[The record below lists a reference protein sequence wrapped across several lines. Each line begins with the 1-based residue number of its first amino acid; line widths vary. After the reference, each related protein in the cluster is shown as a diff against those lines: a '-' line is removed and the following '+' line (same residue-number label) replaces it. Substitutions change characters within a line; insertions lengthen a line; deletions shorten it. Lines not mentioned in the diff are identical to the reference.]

1 VVVTQSPPSHQNLFR
16 DRRGNTWRHWNTMV
30 HANVRR
36 LVLQSLGTTS
46 PECGIC
52 LEPFAHADATV
63 MECCHVTCKGCFNQ
77 LRKSEC
83 PFCRHKFAAPQR
95 TRRETNH
102 EINLLRRDVAMLN
115 NEVTYLEREN
125 DLLEQRL
132 RNVRPRGASP
142 QPVSHIG
149 RDPVYV
155 PTDPTYSP
163 ATPRFSPDPPPAEWE
178 ARVTTPRAPQP
189 LTRTVS
195 RVLFVDS
202 DTESDT
208 DTDAEVREATS
219 ELDLTLLDLPP
230 PETTNA
236 FVPLEAPRVRRT
248 RAPCRCTLC
257 GEFGHQRNNRRFHP
271 VNTLTN

>member
-1 VVVTQSPPSHQNLFR
+1 MA
-16 DRRGNTWRHWNTMV
+16 MV
-30 HANVRR
+30 HPNVRR
-36 LVLQSLGTTS
+36 LVLQSLDSQT

-52 LEPFAHADATV
+52 LEPFSHADATV

-77 LRKSEC
+77 LRKKEC

-95 TRRETNH
+95 IRRETNH
-102 EINLLRRDVAMLN
+102 EINLLRRDVAILH
-115 NEVTYLEREN
+115 
-125 DLLEQRL
+125 QRL
-132 RNVRPRGASP
+132 RNVRTRGASS

-189 LTRTVS
+189 QTRTVS
-195 RVLFVDS
+195 RVLFLDS
-202 DTESDT
+202 DTETDT
-208 DTDAEVREATS
+208 DADADAEVREATG
-219 ELDLTLLDLPP
+219 ELDMTLLDLPP
-230 PETTNA
+230 
-236 FVPLEAPRVRRT
+236 VPPPAPPTPPAPTRR
-248 RAPCRCTLC
+248 RAPCRCSLC
-257 GEFGHQRNNRRFHP
+257 GETGHQRNNRRFHP

>member
-1 VVVTQSPPSHQNLFR
+1 MAHE
-16 DRRGNTWRHWNTMV
+16 
-30 HANVRR
+30 NVRR
-36 LVLQSLGTTS
+36 LVLASLGAQE

-52 LEPFAHADATV
+52 LEKITHADATV
-63 MECCHVTCKGCFNQ
+63 LECTHVTCKGCFGQ
-77 LRKSEC
+77 LRKREC

-95 TRRETNH
+95 IRRETNH

-115 NEVTYLEREN
+115 NEVTYLERER
-125 DLLEQRL
+125 DILEQRL

-142 QPVSHIG
+142 QPVSPIG

-163 ATPRFSPDPPPAEWE
+163 ATPRFSPGPPPAEWE

-219 ELDLTLLDLPP
+219 ELDMTLLDLPP
-230 PETTNA
+230 
-236 FVPLEAPRVRRT
+236 VPPSPAPAPAPAPTRR

-257 GEFGHQRNNRRFHP
+257 GQVGHQRNNRRFHP
-271 VNTLTN
+271 TN

>member
-1 VVVTQSPPSHQNLFR
+1 
-16 DRRGNTWRHWNTMV
+16 MV
-30 HANVRR
+30 HPNVRR
-36 LVLQSLGTTS
+36 LVLQSLDSQT

-63 MECCHVTCKGCFNQ
+63 MECCHVTCKGCFTQ
-77 LRKSEC
+77 LRKREC
-83 PFCRHKFAAPQR
+83 PFCRHKFAAKARAP
-95 TRRETNH
+95 RETNH

-178 ARVTTPRAPQP
+178 PRATTPVAPQP
-189 LTRTVS
+189 PTRTVA
-195 RVLFVDS
+195 RVLWPDEPNLVDLFGSDSESESDS
-202 DTESDT
+202 DVEIREVVQR
-208 DTDAEVREATS
+208 AE
-219 ELDLTLLDLPP
+219 P
-230 PETTNA
+230 
-236 FVPLEAPRVRRT
+236 VPRR
-248 RAPCRCTLC
+248 RGPCRCTLC
-257 GEFGHQRNNRRFHP
+257 GELGHQRNNRRFHP
-271 VNTLTN
+271 INTLTN

>member
-1 VVVTQSPPSHQNLFR
+1 
-16 DRRGNTWRHWNTMV
+16 MV

-63 MECCHVTCKGCFNQ
+63 MECCHVTCKGCFGQ
-77 LRKSEC
+77 LRKREC

-95 TRRETNH
+95 TPRETN
-102 EINLLRRDVAMLN
+102 LRRRDDDMLATIRRLAS
-115 NEVTYLEREN
+115 EVNSLERERN
-125 DLLEQRL
+125 ILRQRL
-132 RNVRPRGASP
+132 RNP

-163 ATPRFSPDPPPAEWE
+163 ATPRFSPSPPPAEWE

-202 DTESDT
+202 DTESDS
-208 DTDAEVREATS
+208 DAEVREATS

-230 PETTNA
+230 
-236 FVPLEAPRVRRT
+236 VPAPTRR

-257 GEFGHQRNNRRFHP
+257 GQVGHQRNNRRFHP
-271 VNTLTN
+271 TN

>member
-1 VVVTQSPPSHQNLFR
+1 
-16 DRRGNTWRHWNTMV
+16 MV

-36 LVLQSLGTTS
+36 LVLQSLGTAS

-77 LRKSEC
+77 LRKREC
-83 PFCRHKFAAPQR
+83 PFCRHKFAAKARAP
-95 TRRETNH
+95 RETNH
-102 EINLLRRDVAMLN
+102 EINILRRDVAMLN

-163 ATPRFSPDPPPAEWE
+163 ATPRFSPGPPPAEWE

-208 DTDAEVREATS
+208 ETDADADAEVREATG
-219 ELDLTLLDLPP
+219 ELDMTLLDLPP
-230 PETTNA
+230 
-236 FVPLEAPRVRRT
+236 VPPQAPTRR

-257 GEFGHQRNNRRFHP
+257 GQLGHQRNNRRFHP

>member
-1 VVVTQSPPSHQNLFR
+1 
-16 DRRGNTWRHWNTMV
+16 MV

-36 LVLQSLGTTS
+36 LVLQALGTTS

-63 MECCHVTCKGCFNQ
+63 MECCHVTCKGCFGQ
-77 LRKSEC
+77 LRKREC
-83 PFCRHKFAAPQR
+83 PFCRHKFAAPKR
-95 TRRETNH
+95 TPRETNH

-115 NEVTYLEREN
+115 DDVNFLERQR
-125 DLLEQRL
+125 DYLEQRL
-132 RNVRPRGASP
+132 RNP

-163 ATPRFSPDPPPAEWE
+163 ATPRFSPGPPPAEWE

-195 RVLFVDS
+195 RVLFVGSDS
-202 DTESDT
+202 DTESDS
-208 DTDAEVREATS
+208 DAEVREATS
-219 ELDLTLLDLPP
+219 ELDMTLLDLPP
-230 PETTNA
+230 
-236 FVPLEAPRVRRT
+236 VPAPTRR

-257 GEFGHQRNNRRFHP
+257 GQVGHQRNNRRFHP
-271 VNTLTN
+271 TN

>member
-1 VVVTQSPPSHQNLFR
+1 MA
-16 DRRGNTWRHWNTMV
+16 MV
-30 HANVRR
+30 HPNVRR
-36 LVLQSLGTTS
+36 LVLQSLDSQT

-77 LRKSEC
+77 LRKREC
-83 PFCRHKFAAPQR
+83 PFCRHKFAAKARAP
-95 TRRETNH
+95 RETNH
-102 EINLLRRDVAMLN
+102 EINILRRDVAMLN

-163 ATPRFSPDPPPAEWE
+163 ATPRFSPGPPPAEWE

-208 DTDAEVREATS
+208 ETDADADAEVREATG
-219 ELDLTLLDLPP
+219 ELDMTLLDLPP
-230 PETTNA
+230 
-236 FVPLEAPRVRRT
+236 VPPQAPTRR

-257 GEFGHQRNNRRFHP
+257 GQLGHQRNNRRFHP

>member
-1 VVVTQSPPSHQNLFR
+1 MAT
-16 DRRGNTWRHWNTMV
+16 V

-36 LVLQSLGTTS
+36 LVLQSLDSQT

-52 LEPFAHADATV
+52 LEPFTHADATV
-63 MECCHVTCKGCFNQ
+63 MECCHVACKGCFAQ
-77 LRKSEC
+77 LRKKEC
-83 PFCRHKFAAPQR
+83 PFCRHKFAAKPR
-95 TRRETNH
+95 TPRETNR

-163 ATPRFSPDPPPAEWE
+163 ATPRFSPIRHRPSGNR
-178 ARVTTPRAPQP
+178 ARPRPWH
-189 LTRTVS
+189 R
-195 RVLFVDS
+195 
-202 DTESDT
+202 
-208 DTDAEVREATS
+208 
-219 ELDLTLLDLPP
+219 
-230 PETTNA
+230 N
-236 FVPLEAPRVRRT
+236 
-248 RAPCRCTLC
+248 
-257 GEFGHQRNNRRFHP
+257 HQRARSPGSSFRTNR
-271 VNTLTN
+271 T

>member
-1 VVVTQSPPSHQNLFR
+1 
-16 DRRGNTWRHWNTMV
+16 MV

-36 LVLQSLGTTS
+36 LVLQSLGTAS

-52 LEPFAHADATV
+52 LENFTHADATV
-63 MECCHVTCKGCFNQ
+63 MECCHVTCKGCFSQ
-77 LRKSEC
+77 LRKREC

-95 TRRETNH
+95 IRRETNH

-115 NEVTYLEREN
+115 NEVTYLERER
-125 DLLEQRL
+125 DILRQRI
-132 RNVRPRGASP
+132 RNA

-163 ATPRFSPDPPPAEWE
+163 ATPRFSPGPPPAEWE

-202 DTESDT
+202 DSDTDT

-230 PETTNA
+230 PETTNI
-236 FVPLEAPRVRRT
+236 FVPLVPPTRRH
-248 RAPCRCTLC
+248 APCRCTLC
-257 GEFGHQRNNRRFHP
+257 GQVGHQRNNRRFHP

>member
-1 VVVTQSPPSHQNLFR
+1 
-16 DRRGNTWRHWNTMV
+16 MV

-36 LVLQSLGTTS
+36 LVLASLQTDT

-52 LEPFAHADATV
+52 LENFTHADATV
-63 MECCHVTCKGCFNQ
+63 MECCHVACKNCFKQ
-77 LRKSEC
+77 LRKKEC
-83 PFCRHKFAAPQR
+83 PFCRHKFAAQPR
-95 TRRETNH
+95 TPRETDH
-102 EINLLRRDVAMLN
+102 EFNLLIRRDDEVFTNLVTSLETSRQRLRDAQPRQTQRAIN
-115 NEVTYLEREN
+115 NVVTYFERMVTHLERE
-125 DLLEQRL
+125 RAYH
-132 RNVRPRGASP
+132 RRRPRGA

-163 ATPRFSPDPPPAEWE
+163 ATPRFSPGPPPAEWE

-208 DTDAEVREATS
+208 ETDADADAEVREATG
-219 ELDLTLLDLPP
+219 ELDMTLLDLPP
-230 PETTNA
+230 
-236 FVPLEAPRVRRT
+236 VPPQAPTRR

-257 GEFGHQRNNRRFHP
+257 GQLGHQRNNRRFHP

>member
-1 VVVTQSPPSHQNLFR
+1 MA
-16 DRRGNTWRHWNTMV
+16 MV

-36 LVLQSLGTTS
+36 LVLQSLDSQT

-52 LEPFAHADATV
+52 LEPFTHADATV
-63 MECCHVTCKGCFNQ
+63 MECCHVTCKGCFTQ
-77 LRKSEC
+77 LRKREC

-95 TRRETNH
+95 TPRETNH
-102 EINLLRRDVAMLN
+102 RRWDDDMLATISRLASRVNSLVRERNTLR
-115 NEVTYLEREN
+115 
-125 DLLEQRL
+125 QRL
-132 RNVRPRGASP
+132 RNA

-163 ATPRFSPDPPPAEWE
+163 ATPRFSPGPPPAEWE

-202 DTESDT
+202 DTESDS

-219 ELDLTLLDLPP
+219 ELDMTLLDLPP
-230 PETTNA
+230 
-236 FVPLEAPRVRRT
+236 VPAPTRR

-257 GEFGHQRNNRRFHP
+257 GETGHQRNNRRFHP
-271 VNTLTN
+271 TN

>member
-1 VVVTQSPPSHQNLFR
+1 MA
-16 DRRGNTWRHWNTMV
+16 MV

-36 LVLQSLGTTS
+36 LVLQSLDSQT

-77 LRKSEC
+77 LRKREC

-95 TRRETNH
+95 TPRSPNSRRWDDDMLATISRLASRVNSLVRERN
-102 EINLLRRDVAMLN
+102 ILR
-115 NEVTYLEREN
+115 
-125 DLLEQRL
+125 QRL
-132 RNVRPRGASP
+132 RNP

-163 ATPRFSPDPPPAEWE
+163 ATPRFSPGPPPAEWE

-202 DTESDT
+202 DTESDS

-219 ELDLTLLDLPP
+219 ELDMTLLDLPP
-230 PETTNA
+230 
-236 FVPLEAPRVRRT
+236 VPAPTRR

-257 GEFGHQRNNRRFHP
+257 GETGHQRNNRRFHP
-271 VNTLTN
+271 TN

>member
-1 VVVTQSPPSHQNLFR
+1 
-16 DRRGNTWRHWNTMV
+16 MV

-36 LVLQSLGTTS
+36 LVLQALGTTS

-63 MECCHVTCKGCFNQ
+63 MECCHVTCKGCFGQ
-77 LRKSEC
+77 LRKREC

-95 TRRETNH
+95 TPRETN
-102 EINLLRRDVAMLN
+102 IRRRDDDMLATIRRFADEVNSLRFERNTLRTDVSMLN
-115 NEVTYLEREN
+115 DEVNSLERERN
-125 DLLEQRL
+125 TLRQRL
-132 RNVRPRGASP
+132 RNA

-163 ATPRFSPDPPPAEWE
+163 ATPRFSPGPPPAEWE

-189 LTRTVS
+189 PTRTVS

-202 DTESDT
+202 DTDT
-208 DTDAEVREATS
+208 DTDTDSDAEVREATS
-219 ELDLTLLDLPP
+219 ELDMTLLDLPP
-230 PETTNA
+230 
-236 FVPLEAPRVRRT
+236 VPAPTRR

-257 GEFGHQRNNRRFHP
+257 GETGHQRNNRRFHP
-271 VNTLTN
+271 TN

>member
-1 VVVTQSPPSHQNLFR
+1 
-16 DRRGNTWRHWNTMV
+16 MV

-36 LVLQSLGTTS
+36 LVLQSLDSQT

-52 LEPFAHADATV
+52 LEPFTHADATV

-77 LRKSEC
+77 LRKREC

-115 NEVTYLEREN
+115 NEVTYLERER
-125 DLLEQRL
+125 DILRQRI
-132 RNVRPRGASP
+132 RNA

-202 DTESDT
+202 DTESDS
-208 DTDAEVREATS
+208 DAEVREATS

-230 PETTNA
+230 
-236 FVPLEAPRVRRT
+236 VPAPTRR

-257 GEFGHQRNNRRFHP
+257 GQVGHQRNNRRFHP
-271 VNTLTN
+271 TN